1 MKKLKI
7 LYLED
12 SVHDAE
18 MVERTLKNEGID
30 FSIKLVDTQTEY
42 EEALGEYQ
50 PDLILAD
57 HSLFEFNS
65 LEALKIFKACNLNI
79 PFILVTGTVSEEFA
93 VKILKEGADD
103 YLLKDNLARLPKAII
118 NSLEKFRINNERQ
131 KYLENIVANEALLKE
146 AEEMASIGSWQ
157 ADLITGATKWSDQQR
172 RIFGYSLGERIVNY
186 ETFLNHVHPGEIELV
201 KKALNDAI
209 EHQDSYVSE
218 FRIIDKAGNVKYIH
232 SKIAIERNSE
242 KKPIRLAGF
251 NQDIT
256 ERKEAEENT
265 KLSEEKRR
273 LIMNAA
279 IDAIICMD
287 TSGAIT
293 FWNPQAEKT
302 FGWKE
307 EEVKNRLLAD
317 FIIPP
322 AFRDGHTNGLKNY
335 LKTGHG
341 PALNVLLELRAMNR
355 DGKEFPIEL
364 TVLPI
369 NQGGE
374 EFFCA
379 FIRDISERKHSEL
392 LLKQLNESLETRAAE
407 LLASN
412 TELERFAYIASHDLQ
427 EPLRMVISFLS
438 LLEEGIG
445 GQLDETSKEYLHFAV
460 DGAERMK
467 ALIQALLQY
476 SRVGI
481 NKEEFTAT
489 DLSEVMQY
497 VSRVL
502 EEDIKK
508 NEAVITINPM
518 PVIMANK
525 TLITQLF
532 ANLVSNA
539 LKYHAANKPEIE
551 VGYNEERDKYIF
563 YVKDN
568 GIGIDPKFFDKIF
581 IIFQRLHS
589 KSEYSGTGIGLAIC
603 KKIVET
609 HKGRIWIESE
619 KDKGST
625 FYFSIPKKHYYET

>member
-18 MVERTLKNEGID
+18 IVERTLKNEGID
-30 FSIKLVDTQTEY
+30 FSIKLVDSQNEY
-42 EEALGEYQ
+42 EDALGEYQ

-65 LEALKIFKACNLNI
+65 LEALKIFKACNLKI

-93 VKILKEGADD
+93 VTILKEGADD

-118 NSLEKFRINNERQ
+118 NALEKFRINNERQ

-146 AEEMASIGSWQ
+146 AEEMASVGSWQ
-157 ADLITGATKWSDQQR
+157 ADLITGATKWSDQQK

-186 ETFLNHVHPGEIELV
+186 ETFLDHVHPREIELV
-201 KKALNDAI
+201 KRALNEAI
-209 EHQDSYVSE
+209 ENQDSYESE

-232 SKIAIERNSE
+232 CKIVIERNSE
-242 KKPIRLAGF
+242 RKPIRLAGF

-287 TSGAIT
+287 TKGAVT

-307 EEVKNRLLAD
+307 EEVKNGLLAD

-355 DGKEFPIEL
+355 EGKEFPIEL

-438 LLEEGIG
+438 LLEEGMG

-481 NKEEFTAT
+481 NKEEFSAT
-489 DLSEVMQY
+489 DLTEVMQY
-497 VSRVL
+497 ISRVL

-532 ANLVSNA
+532 ANMISNA
-539 LKYHAANKPEIE
+539 LKYHDGKDPKIE
-551 VGYNEERDKYIF
+551 VGYTEEQDKYIF

-609 HKGRIWIESE
+609 HKGKIWIESE
-619 KDKGST
+619 EGKGST
-625 FYFSIPKKHYYET
+625 FYFSIPKN

>member
-18 MVERTLKNEGID
+18 IVERTLKNEGID
-30 FSIKLVDTQTEY
+30 FSIKLVDTQDEY
-42 EEALGEYQ
+42 EDALGVYQ

-65 LEALKIFKACNLNI
+65 LEALKIFQACNLKI

-118 NSLEKFRINNERQ
+118 SSLEKFRINNERQ

-146 AEEMASIGSWQ
+146 AEEMASVGSWQ
-157 ADLITGATKWSDQQR
+157 ADLITGATKWSDQQK
-172 RIFGYSLGERIVNY
+172 RIFGYDLGERIVNY
-186 ETFLNHVHPGEIELV
+186 ETFLNHVHPKEIELV
-201 KKALNDAI
+201 KKALNEAM
-209 EHQDSYVSE
+209 EYQDSYESE
-218 FRIIDKAGNVKYIH
+218 FSIIDKAGNVKYIH
-232 SKIAIERNSE
+232 SKIVIERNSE

-322 AFRDGHTNGLKNY
+322 ALRDGHTNGLNNY

-341 PALNVLLELRAMNR
+341 PVLNLLLELRAMNR
-355 DGKEFPIEL
+355 EGKEFPIEL

-412 TELERFAYIASHDLQ
+412 KELERFAYIASHDLQ

-438 LLEEGIG
+438 LLEEGMS
-445 GQLDETSKEYLHFAV
+445 GQLDETSREYLHFAV

-489 DLSEVMQY
+489 DLTEVMQY

-508 NEAVITINPM
+508 HEAVITINPM

-532 ANLVSNA
+532 VNMISNA
-539 LKYHAANKPEIE
+539 LKYHDGKDSKIE
-551 VGYNEERDKYIF
+551 VGYTEEQEKYIF

-603 KKIVET
+603 KKIVEI
-609 HKGRIWIESE
+609 HKGKIWIESE
-619 KDKGST
+619 EGKGST
-625 FYFSIPKKHYYET
+625 FYFSIPKN